1 MVETENLRDVYGDIV
16 SVDIYGEIIKAPI
29 KL

>member
-1 MVETENLRDVYGDIV
+1 MVETENLRDIYGDIV
-16 SVDIYGEIIKAPI
+16 SIHIYGEIIKAPI

>member
-16 SVDIYGEIIKAPI
+16 SVDVYGEIIKAPI